1 MHCTYSKYC
10 TLIYPNTVEE
20 TYQLPRYD
28 LTAREQSLAGCG
40 GDAGFGDED
49 VEFVVEVA
57 GHRTSV
63 RKIYRILQETLL
75 LPLAT

>member
-1 MHCTYSKYC
+1 MYCTYSKYC

-28 LTAREQSLAGCG
+28 WAAREQSLAGCG

-63 RKIYRILQETLL
+63 M
-75 LPLAT
+75 